1 MKKRFKL
8 SLAAVIAIFT
18 ALVVLVNILSVVLAF
33 NLLMKQVYLKNIEEK
48 LLYAMET
55 IQTEG
60 PLSDAV
66 RQFQAE
72 GVAVTVMDRSTGRFL
87 VREGGRREEG
97 PRGGAETDFSRDLDE
112 ALGTDTGSFF
122 QGDPKHLVAGPVGG
136 KSITL
141 LARTETLDLRLSCM
155 VGPLDDAIELAS
167 QFTVIL
173 GLVVFAV
180 TLPAI
185 LLLSRRVGRSG
196 KRIAG
201 VAERLSDMD
210 FSQRCPDSTIRDLSV
225 TGESLNTMADRL
237 KENLAELRSANE
249 QMNRELEERERQQR
263 LNSELLANLSH
274 DLKTPI
280 AIISGYAQGITE
292 GIARTPEQ
300 TVRYGTMIQRE
311 SEHMQGIVSKM
322 LELARSEIHREAPEL
337 QDFDLAL
344 LVREVLE
351 SFQRAVEQE
360 GLDLT
365 AALPETLLVRSDRNR
380 IKQILLNYVQNALYH
395 RSGGNQIRVTLEEME
410 GMAWVRVANSSP
422 PFDEETRSL
431 IWEKL
436 YRGDAARSRDRGEAG
451 LGLSIVKSSMEL
463 LGQPYGVRN
472 LEGMV
477 EFYVGL
483 PTA

>member
-1 MKKRFKL
+1 MRKRFKL

-48 LLYAMET
+48 LQDAMEA
-55 IQTEG
+55 IQEEG

-72 GVAVTVMDRSTGRFL
+72 GVAATVIDRSTGQVL
-87 VREGGRREEG
+87 LREGGRREEG
-97 PRGGAETDFSRDLDE
+97 PPGGKGEDLSQALDE
-112 ALGTDTGSFF
+112 ALGTETGSFF

-136 KSITL
+136 KSVTL

-173 GLVVFAV
+173 GLVVFLI
-180 TLPAI
+180 TLPCI

-210 FSQRCPDSTIRDLSV
+210 FSQRCPDSAIRDLSV

-237 KENLAELRSANE
+237 EENLGELRTAND
-249 QMNRELEERERQQR
+249 QLNRELEERERQQR

-300 TVRYGTMIQRE
+300 TIRYGTMIQRE

-322 LELARSEIHREAPEL
+322 LELARSEIHPGVPEL
-337 QDFDLAL
+337 QDFDLSL
-344 LVREVLE
+344 LVREVLD
-351 SFQRAVEQE
+351 SFQQTVELE

-365 AALPETLLVRSDRNR
+365 VELPETLTVRSDRSR
-380 IKQILLNYVQNALYH
+380 IRQVLLNYVQNAVFH
-395 RSGGNQIRVTLEEME
+395 RSGGNRIRVTLEAAE

-422 PFDEETRSL
+422 PFDEETQSL

-463 LGQPYGVRN
+463 LSQPYGVRN

-477 EFYVGL
+477 EFYIGL
-483 PTA
+483 PMV